1 MAARLRLAP
10 DDRASRADR
19 IADRVLALDAF
30 ARAGTV
36 ALYASLGAE
45 VDPARIA
52 SEAAALGKRLAY
64 PRLVPGERALRFAR
78 GLPGALVAGP
88 YRTLEPPPDAE
99 PIALG
104 EIGLIVVP
112 GVGFDAACRRLGRGR
127 GHYDATLA
135 ALPPGAVRLGLA
147 FEVQLVAA
155 VPEEAHDVALDAV
168 VTEERVLWRSR

>member
-10 DDRASRADR
+10 DDRAARADR

-64 PRLVPGERALRFAR
+64 PRLVSGERALRFAR

-112 GVGFDAACRRLGRGR
+112 GVGFDTACRRLGRGR